1 MELTNYSYLCLSKHI
16 IMNYT
21 LTIDNE
27 NIQAESLIN
36 FLKTLDFVKLTKEKS
51 SKAKKKTAPIE
62 THFSQE
68 ILEAAQV
75 LEMTPTEI
83 VKAAEKYEM
92 TPDDYAFTMVLS
104 KEINGNISQRLI
116 EKFNL

>member
-36 FLKTLDFVKLTKEKS
+36 FLRTLDLEKS

-75 LEMTPTEI
+75 LETTPIEI
-83 VKAAEKYEM
+83 VKAAEKYQM
-92 TPDDYAFTMVLS
+92 APDDYAFTMVLS